1 MHDLNSIFAA
11 GNEMDGRDHRSRSRN
26 AEFQSRRISSRRGME
41 REKTEGVPIP
51 KPLDG
56 FDELGGGGVAHPLE
70 EVVPCER
77 SSGGAENVRVLHQTD
92 GECEDGRD
100 FEEKMRSRKKKNVGG
115 FMGRA
120 RERREWSLRREEL
133 MYSK

>member
-11 GNEMDGRDHRSRSRN
+11 GNEMDGRYHRSRSRN
-26 AEFQSRRISSRRGME
+26 AKFQSRRISSRRGME
-41 REKTEGVPIP
+41 REKMDGVPIP

-100 FEEKMRSRKKKNVGG
+100 FEENWIGADEIAKKKKVGVLWG
-115 FMGRA
+115 E
-120 RERREWSLRREEL
+120 REREGSGV
-133 MYSK
+133 